1 MYIYQ
6 KFKIFEAKTKLGKN
20 TELSDFLK
28 FYKY

>member
-6 KFKIFEAKTKLGKN
+6 KFKMFEPKTKLGKN